1 MTENTQDQA
10 NSNPLG
16 KYYRQPQI
24 YITLPTKGKYY
35 PADVY
40 TPSDTGEIPVFPMT
54 AMDELAFKTPDS
66 LISGQSTVD
75 VIKSCVPNLKNP
87 WKMTNYDTDSILLA
101 IRVATYGEMM
111 NMSFTVPGTALKVDH
126 SVNLPALLENLAKVD
141 VVDTA
146 KTKSGFNIKV
156 GPLDYQTLTKVQ
168 TARFEQEKI
177 YATMRASALDEKAK
191 ADQFAKSFKHLNTI
205 NFELLIDS
213 VIEITTPDGV
223 KVEDKMQIQEFCK
236 NCDTKIINEIQ
247 DELGRIRTQGQVPP
261 LRMKATEDH
270 IKAGAPAS
278 YEIPLTFDQSNF
290 FG

>member
-1 MTENTQDQA
+1 MTEINKDTQDT
-10 NSNPLG
+10 NPLG

-40 TPSDTGEIPVFPMT
+40 TPSETGEIPVFPMT

-111 NMSFTVPGTALKVDH
+111 TTSFTVPGTSIKVDH
-126 SVNLPALLENLAKVD
+126 SVNLPALLEGLAKVD

-146 KTKSGFNIKV
+146 TTKSGFKIKV
-156 GPLDYQTLTKVQ
+156 SPLDYQTLTKVQ

-177 YATMRASALDEKAK
+177 YATMRAAALDEKTK
-191 ADQFAKSFKHLNTI
+191 ADQFAKSFKTLNTI

-213 VIEITTPDGV
+213 MIEITTPDGTTV
-223 KVEDKMQIQEFCK
+223 SDKTQIQEFCK

-247 DELGRIRTQGQVPP
+247 DELAKIRVQGQVQP
-261 LRMKATEDH
+261 LKLKATEEQ
-270 IKAGAPAS
+270 IKAGAPVT

>member
-10 NSNPLG
+10 NTNPLG

-40 TPSDTGEIPVFPMT
+40 TPSETGEIPVFPMT

-75 VIKSCVPNLKNP
+75 VTKSCVPNLKNP
-87 WKMTNYDTDSILLA
+87 WKMTNYDTDTILLA

-111 NMSFTVPGTALKVDH
+111 DMSYTVPGTTLKVDH
-126 SVNLPALLENLAKVD
+126 SVNLPALLEDLAKVD

-146 KTKSGFNIKV
+146 TTKAGFKIKV
-156 GPLDYQTLTKVQ
+156 LPLDYQILTKVS

-177 YATMRASALDEKAK
+177 YATMRAAALDEKTK
-191 ADQFAKSFKHLNTI
+191 ADQFAKSFKNLNTI

-213 VIEITTPDGV
+213 VEEITTPDGTTV
-223 KVEDKMQIQEFCK
+223 KDKMQIQEFCK

-247 DELGRIRTQGQVPP
+247 DELAKIRVQGQVPS
-261 LRMKATEDH
+261 LRMQATEEQ

-278 YEIPLTFDQSNF
+278 YEVPLTFDQSNF

>member
-1 MTENTQDQA
+1 MTENTENQT
-10 NSNPLG
+10 NTNPLG

-24 YITLPTKGKYY
+24 YVTLPTKGKYY

-40 TPSDTGEIPVFPMT
+40 TPSETGEIPVFPMT

-87 WKMTNYDTDSILLA
+87 WKMTNYDTDTILLA
-101 IRVATYGEMM
+101 IRVATYGEVMP
-111 NMSFTVPGTALKVDH
+111 MSYTVPGTTMTVEH
-126 SVNLPALLENLAKVD
+126 SVNLPALLEGLAKVD
-141 VVDTA
+141 IVDTA
-146 KTKSGFNIKV
+146 TTKSGFKIKV
-156 GPLDYQTLTKVQ
+156 LPLDYQTLTKVQ

-191 ADQFAKSFKHLNTI
+191 ADQFAKSFKVLNTI

-213 VIEITTPDGV
+213 IVEITTPDGV
-223 KVEDKMQIQEFCK
+223 TVGDKMQIQEFCK
-236 NCDTKIINEIQ
+236 NCDTKVINEIQ
-247 DELGRIRTQGQVPP
+247 DELGKIRVQGQVPP
-261 LRMKATEDH
+261 LRMKATEEH

>member
-1 MTENTQDQA
+1 MTENTENQT
-10 NSNPLG
+10 NTNPLG

-24 YITLPTKGKYY
+24 YVTLPTKGKYY

-40 TPSDTGEIPVFPMT
+40 TPSETGEIPVFPMT

-87 WKMTNYDTDSILLA
+87 WKMTNYDTDTILLA
-101 IRVATYGEMM
+101 IRVATYGEVMPM
-111 NMSFTVPGTALKVDH
+111 TYSVPGTTMTVEH
-126 SVNLPALLENLAKVD
+126 SVNLPALLEGLAKVEI
-141 VVDTA
+141 VDMAT
-146 KTKSGFNIKV
+146 TKSGFKIKV
-156 GPLDYQTLTKVQ
+156 LPLDYQTLTKVQ

-191 ADQFAKSFKHLNTI
+191 ADQFAKSFKVLNTI

-213 VIEITTPDGV
+213 IVEITTPDGV
-223 KVEDKMQIQEFCK
+223 TVGDKMQIQEFCK

-247 DELGRIRTQGQVPP
+247 NELAKIRVQGQVPP
-261 LRMKATEDH
+261 LRMKATEEH

>member
-1 MTENTQDQA
+1 MTENTQVQA
-10 NSNPLG
+10 NNNPLG

-35 PADVY
+35 SADVY
-40 TPSDTGEIPVFPMT
+40 TPSDTGPIPVFPMT

-87 WKMTNYDTDSILLA
+87 WKMANYDTDSILLA
-101 IRVATYGEMM
+101 IRVATYGEIMT
-111 NMSFTVPGTALKVDH
+111 MSFTVPGTSIKVDH
-126 SVNLPALLENLAKVD
+126 SVNLPAFLENLAKVD

-146 KTKSGFNIKV
+146 TTKSGFKIKV
-156 GPLDYQTLTKVQ
+156 SPLDYQTLTKVQ

-177 YATMRASALDEKAK
+177 YATMRAAALDEKTK
-191 ADQFAKSFKHLNTI
+191 ADQFAKSFKTLNTI
-205 NFELLIDS
+205 NFELLVDS
-213 VIEITTPDGV
+213 VIEITTPDNV
-223 KVEDKMQIQEFCK
+223 TVSDKTQIQEFCK

-247 DELGRIRTQGQVPP
+247 DELAKIRVQGQVPP
-261 LRMKATEDH
+261 LRMKATEEQ
-270 IKAGAPAS
+270 IKVGAPAS
-278 YEIPLTFDQSNF
+278 YEVPLTFDQSNF

>member
-1 MTENTQDQA
+1 MTENTQDQ
-10 NSNPLG
+10 SKTNPLG

-40 TPSDTGEIPVFPMT
+40 TPSETGEIPVFPMT

-87 WKMTNYDTDSILLA
+87 WKMTNYDTDTILLA
-101 IRVATYGEMM
+101 IRVATYGEV
-111 NMSFTVPGTALKVDH
+111 MSMSYTVPGTDLKVDH
-126 SVNLPALLENLAKVD
+126 SVNLPALLEDLAKVD
-141 VVDTA
+141 VIDTA
-146 KTKSGFNIKV
+146 TTKSGFKIKV
-156 GPLDYQTLTKVQ
+156 APLDYQTLTKVS
-168 TARFEQEKI
+168 TARYEQEKI
-177 YATMRASALDEKAK
+177 YATMRAAALDEKTK
-191 ADQFAKSFKHLNTI
+191 ADQFAKSFKNLNTI

-213 VIEITTPDGV
+213 VVEITTPDGSTV
-223 KVEDKMQIQEFCK
+223 KDKIQIQEFCK

-247 DELGRIRTQGQVPP
+247 DELGKVRVQGQAPS
-261 LRMKATEDH
+261 LRMQATEEH

-278 YEIPLTFDQSNF
+278 YEVPLTFDQSNF

>member
-1 MTENTQDQA
+1 MTENTENQA
-10 NSNPLG
+10 NTNPLG

-24 YITLPTKGKYY
+24 YVTLPTKGKYY

-40 TPSDTGEIPVFPMT
+40 APSETGEIPVFPMT

-87 WKMTNYDTDSILLA
+87 WKMTNYDTDTILLA
-101 IRVATYGEMM
+101 IRVATYGEVMPM
-111 NMSFTVPGTALKVDH
+111 TFTVPGTTMTVEH
-126 SVNLPALLENLAKVD
+126 SVNLPALLEGLAKVD
-141 VVDTA
+141 IVDTA
-146 KTKSGFNIKV
+146 TTKSGFKIKV
-156 GPLDYQTLTKVQ
+156 LPLDYQTLTKVQ

-191 ADQFAKSFKHLNTI
+191 ADQFAKSFKTLNTI

-213 VIEITTPDGV
+213 IVEITTPDGNTV
-223 KVEDKMQIQEFCK
+223 NDKIQIQEFCK
-236 NCDTKIINEIQ
+236 NCETKIINEIQ
-247 DELGRIRTQGQVPP
+247 DELAKIRVQGQVPP
-261 LRMKATEDH
+261 LRMKATEEH
-270 IKAGAPAS
+270 IKAGAPAT

>member
-1 MTENTQDQA
+1 MTENIKDTQNID
-10 NSNPLG
+10 PLG

-40 TPSDTGEIPVFPMT
+40 TPSETGEIPVFPMT

-87 WKMTNYDTDSILLA
+87 WKMTNYDTDTILLA
-101 IRVATYGEMM
+101 IRVATYGET
-111 NMSFTVPGTALKVDH
+111 MSMTYSVPGTDLKVDH
-126 SVNLPALLENLAKVD
+126 TVNLPALLEDLAKVD

-146 KTKSGFNIKV
+146 TTDSGFKIKV
-156 GPLDYQTLTKVQ
+156 SPLDYQTLTKVQ

-177 YATMRASALDEKAK
+177 YATMRAAALDERTK
-191 ADQFAKSFKHLNTI
+191 ADQFAKSFKNLNTI

-223 KVEDKMQIQEFCK
+223 AVDDKIQIGKFCK

-247 DELGRIRTQGQVPP
+247 DELGKIRIQGQVPP
-261 LRMKATEDH
+261 LRMKSTEEH
-270 IKAGAPAS
+270 IKAGAPVS
-278 YEIPLTFDQSNF
+278 YEVPLTFDQSNF

>member
-1 MTENTQDQA
+1 MTEINKDTQDT
-10 NSNPLG
+10 NPLG

-40 TPSDTGEIPVFPMT
+40 TPSETGEIPVFPMT

-111 NMSFTVPGTALKVDH
+111 NMSFTVPGTSIKVDH
-126 SVNLPALLENLAKVD
+126 SVNLPALLEGLAKVD
-141 VVDTA
+141 VIDTTT
-146 KTKSGFNIKV
+146 TKSGFKIKV
-156 GPLDYQTLTKVQ
+156 SPLDYQTLTKVQ

-177 YATMRASALDEKAK
+177 YATMRAAALDEKTK
-191 ADQFAKSFKHLNTI
+191 ADQFAKSFKTLNTI

-213 VIEITTPDGV
+213 MIEITTPDDV
-223 KVEDKMQIQEFCK
+223 TVSDKTQIQEFCK
-236 NCDTKIINEIQ
+236 NCDTNIINEIQ
-247 DELGRIRTQGQVPP
+247 DELAKIRVQGQVQS
-261 LRMKATEDH
+261 LKYKATEEQ

-278 YEIPLTFDQSNF
+278 YEIPMTFDQSNF

>member
-1 MTENTQDQA
+1 MTENTENQT
-10 NSNPLG
+10 NTNPLG

-24 YITLPTKGKYY
+24 YVTLPTKGKYY

-40 TPSDTGEIPVFPMT
+40 TPSETGEIPVFPMT

-87 WKMTNYDTDSILLA
+87 WKMTNYDTDTILLA
-101 IRVATYGEMM
+101 IRVATYGEVMPM
-111 NMSFTVPGTALKVDH
+111 TYSVPGTTMTVEH
-126 SVNLPALLENLAKVD
+126 SVNLPALLEGLAKVEI
-141 VVDTA
+141 VDMAT
-146 KTKSGFNIKV
+146 TKSGFKIKV
-156 GPLDYQTLTKVQ
+156 LPLDYQTLTKVQ

-191 ADQFAKSFKHLNTI
+191 ADQFAKSFKVLNTI

-213 VIEITTPDGV
+213 IVEITTPDGV
-223 KVEDKMQIQEFCK
+223 TVGDKMQIQEFCK

-247 DELGRIRTQGQVPP
+247 DELAKIRVQGQVPP
-261 LRMKATEDH
+261 LRMKATEEH

>member
-1 MTENTQDQA
+1 MTENTENQT
-10 NSNPLG
+10 NTNPLG

-24 YITLPTKGKYY
+24 YVTLPTKGKYY

-40 TPSDTGEIPVFPMT
+40 TPSETGEIPVFPMT

-87 WKMTNYDTDSILLA
+87 WKMTNYDTDTILLA
-101 IRVATYGEMM
+101 IRVATYGEVMPM
-111 NMSFTVPGTALKVDH
+111 TYSVPGTTMTVEH
-126 SVNLPALLENLAKVD
+126 SVNLPALLEGLAKVEI
-141 VVDTA
+141 VDMAT
-146 KTKSGFNIKV
+146 TKSGFKIKV
-156 GPLDYQTLTKVQ
+156 LPLDYQTLTKVQ

-191 ADQFAKSFKHLNTI
+191 ADQFAKSFKVLNTI

-213 VIEITTPDGV
+213 IVEITTPDGV
-223 KVEDKMQIQEFCK
+223 TVGDKIQIQEFCK

-247 DELGRIRTQGQVPP
+247 DELAKIRVQGQVPP
-261 LRMKATEDH
+261 LRMKATEEH

>member
-1 MTENTQDQA
+1 MTKNTENQT
-10 NSNPLG
+10 NTNPLG

-24 YITLPTKGKYY
+24 YVTLPTKGKYY

-40 TPSDTGEIPVFPMT
+40 TPSETGEIPVFPMT

-87 WKMTNYDTDSILLA
+87 WKMTNYDTDTILLA
-101 IRVATYGEMM
+101 IRVATYGEVMP
-111 NMSFTVPGTALKVDH
+111 MSYTVPGTTMTVEH
-126 SVNLPALLENLAKVD
+126 SVNLPALLEGLAKVD
-141 VVDTA
+141 IVDTA
-146 KTKSGFNIKV
+146 TTKSGFKIKV
-156 GPLDYQTLTKVQ
+156 LPLDYQTLTKVQ

-191 ADQFAKSFKHLNTI
+191 ADQFAKSFKVLNTI

-213 VIEITTPDGV
+213 IVEITTPDGV
-223 KVEDKMQIQEFCK
+223 TVGDKMQIQEFCK
-236 NCDTKIINEIQ
+236 NCDTKVINEIQ
-247 DELGRIRTQGQVPP
+247 DELGKIRVQGQVPP
-261 LRMKATEDH
+261 LRMKATEEH

>member
-1 MTENTQDQA
+1 MTEINKDTQDT
-10 NSNPLG
+10 NPLG

-40 TPSDTGEIPVFPMT
+40 TPSETGEIPVFPMT

-111 NMSFTVPGTALKVDH
+111 NMSFTVTGTSIKVDH
-126 SVNLPALLENLAKVD
+126 SVNLPALLEDLSKID

-146 KTKSGFNIKV
+146 TTKSGFKIKV
-156 GPLDYQTLTKVQ
+156 SPLDYQTLTKVQ

-177 YATMRASALDEKAK
+177 YATMRAAALDEKTK
-191 ADQFAKSFKHLNTI
+191 ADQFAKSFKTLNTI

-213 VIEITTPDGV
+213 MIEITTPDGTTV
-223 KVEDKMQIQEFCK
+223 SDKTQIQEFCN

-247 DELGRIRTQGQVPP
+247 EELAKIRVQGQVQP
-261 LRMKATEDH
+261 LRMKATEEQ
-270 IKAGAPAS
+270 IKAGASAT
-278 YEIPLTFDQSNF
+278 YEVPLTFDQSNF

>member
-1 MTENTQDQA
+1 MTEINKDTQNT
-10 NSNPLG
+10 NPLG

-35 PADVY
+35 PADTY
-40 TPSDTGEIPVFPMT
+40 TPSETGEIPVFPMT

-111 NMSFTVPGTALKVDH
+111 TTSFTVPGTSIKVDH
-126 SVNLPALLENLAKVD
+126 SVNLPALLEGLAKVD

-146 KTKSGFNIKV
+146 TTKSGFKIKV
-156 GPLDYQTLTKVQ
+156 SPLDYQTLTKVQ

-177 YATMRASALDEKAK
+177 YATMRAAALDEKTK
-191 ADQFAKSFKHLNTI
+191 ADQFAKSFKTLNTI

-213 VIEITTPDGV
+213 MIEITTPDGTTV
-223 KVEDKMQIQEFCK
+223 SDKTQIQEFCK

-247 DELGRIRTQGQVPP
+247 DELAKIRVQGQVQP
-261 LRMKATEDH
+261 LKLKATEEQ
-270 IKAGAPAS
+270 IKAGAPVT

>member
-1 MTENTQDQA
+1 MTKNTENQT
-10 NSNPLG
+10 NTNPLG

-24 YITLPTKGKYY
+24 YVTLPTKGKYY

-40 TPSDTGEIPVFPMT
+40 TPSETGEIPVFPMT

-87 WKMTNYDTDSILLA
+87 WKMTNYDTDTILLA
-101 IRVATYGEMM
+101 IRVATYGEVMP
-111 NMSFTVPGTALKVDH
+111 MSYSVPGTTMTVEH
-126 SVNLPALLENLAKVD
+126 SVNLPALLEGLAKVD
-141 VVDTA
+141 IVDTA
-146 KTKSGFNIKV
+146 TTKSGFKIKV
-156 GPLDYQTLTKVQ
+156 LPLDYQTLTKVQ

-191 ADQFAKSFKHLNTI
+191 ADQFAKSFKVLNTI

-213 VIEITTPDGV
+213 IVEITTPDGV
-223 KVEDKMQIQEFCK
+223 TVGDKMQIQEFCK
-236 NCDTKIINEIQ
+236 NCDTKVINEIQ
-247 DELGRIRTQGQVPP
+247 DELGKIRVQGQVPP
-261 LRMKATEDH
+261 LRMKATEEH

-278 YEIPLTFDQSNF
+278 YEIPLTFGQSNF

>member
-1 MTENTQDQA
+1 MTENTENQT
-10 NSNPLG
+10 NTNPLG

-24 YITLPTKGKYY
+24 YVTLPTKGKYY

-40 TPSDTGEIPVFPMT
+40 TPSETGEIPVFPMT

-87 WKMTNYDTDSILLA
+87 WKMTNYDTDTILLA
-101 IRVATYGEMM
+101 IRVATYGEVMP
-111 NMSFTVPGTALKVDH
+111 MSYSVPGTTMTVEH
-126 SVNLPALLENLAKVD
+126 SVNLPALLEGLAKVD
-141 VVDTA
+141 IVDTA
-146 KTKSGFNIKV
+146 TTKSGFKIKV
-156 GPLDYQTLTKVQ
+156 LPLDYQTLTKVQ

-191 ADQFAKSFKHLNTI
+191 ADQFAKSFKVLNTI

-213 VIEITTPDGV
+213 IVEITTPDGV
-223 KVEDKMQIQEFCK
+223 TVGDKMQIQEFCK
-236 NCDTKIINEIQ
+236 NCDTKVINEIQ
-247 DELGRIRTQGQVPP
+247 DELGKIRVQGQVPP
-261 LRMKATEDH
+261 LRMKATEEH

>member
-1 MTENTQDQA
+1 MTEINKDTQDT
-10 NSNPLG
+10 NPLG

-40 TPSDTGEIPVFPMT
+40 TPSETGEIPVFPMT

-111 NMSFTVPGTALKVDH
+111 NMSFTVPGTSIKVDH
-126 SVNLPALLENLAKVD
+126 SVNLPALLEGLAKID
-141 VVDTA
+141 VIDTTT
-146 KTKSGFNIKV
+146 TKSGFKIKV
-156 GPLDYQTLTKVQ
+156 SPLDYQTLTKVQ

-177 YATMRASALDEKAK
+177 YATMRAAALDEKTK
-191 ADQFAKSFKHLNTI
+191 ADQFAKSFKTLNTI

-213 VIEITTPDGV
+213 MIEITTPDDV
-223 KVEDKMQIQEFCK
+223 TVSDKTQIQEFCK
-236 NCDTKIINEIQ
+236 NCDTNIINEIQ
-247 DELGRIRTQGQVPP
+247 DELAKIRVQGQVQS
-261 LRMKATEDH
+261 LKLKATEEQ

-278 YEIPLTFDQSNF
+278 YEIPMTFDQSNF

>member
-1 MTENTQDQA
+1 MTENIKDTQNID
-10 NSNPLG
+10 PLG

-87 WKMTNYDTDSILLA
+87 WKMTNYDTDTILLA
-101 IRVATYGEMM
+101 IRVATYGET
-111 NMSFTVPGTALKVDH
+111 MSMTYSVPGTDLKVDH
-126 SVNLPALLENLAKVD
+126 TVNLPALLEDLAKVD

-146 KTKSGFNIKV
+146 TTDSGFKIKV
-156 GPLDYQTLTKVQ
+156 SPLDYQTLTKVQ

-177 YATMRASALDEKAK
+177 YATMRAAALDERTK
-191 ADQFAKSFKHLNTI
+191 ADQFAKSFKNLNTI

-223 KVEDKMQIQEFCK
+223 AVDDKIQIGKFCK

-247 DELGRIRTQGQVPP
+247 DELGKIRIQGQVPP
-261 LRMKATEDH
+261 LRMKSTEEH
-270 IKAGAPAS
+270 IKAGAPVS
-278 YEIPLTFDQSNF
+278 YEVPLTFDQSNF

>member
-1 MTENTQDQA
+1 MTENTENQT
-10 NSNPLG
+10 NTNPLG

-24 YITLPTKGKYY
+24 YVTLPTKGKYY

-40 TPSDTGEIPVFPMT
+40 TPSETGEIPVFPMT

-87 WKMTNYDTDSILLA
+87 WKMTNYDTDTILLA
-101 IRVATYGEMM
+101 IRVATYGEVMPM
-111 NMSFTVPGTALKVDH
+111 TYSVPGTTMTVEH
-126 SVNLPALLENLAKVD
+126 SVNLPALLEGLAKVEI
-141 VVDTA
+141 VDMAT
-146 KTKSGFNIKV
+146 TKSGFKIKV
-156 GPLDYQTLTKVQ
+156 LPLDYQTLTKVQ

-191 ADQFAKSFKHLNTI
+191 ADQFAKSFKILNTI

-213 VIEITTPDGV
+213 IVEITTPDGV
-223 KVEDKMQIQEFCK
+223 TVGDKMQIQEFCK

-247 DELGRIRTQGQVPP
+247 DELAKIRVQGQVPP
-261 LRMKATEDH
+261 LRMKATEEH

>member
-1 MTENTQDQA
+1 MTENTENQT
-10 NSNPLG
+10 NTNPLG

-24 YITLPTKGKYY
+24 YVTLPTKGKYY

-40 TPSDTGEIPVFPMT
+40 TPSETGEIPVFPMT

-87 WKMTNYDTDSILLA
+87 WKMTNYDTDTILLA
-101 IRVATYGEMM
+101 IRVATYGEVMPM
-111 NMSFTVPGTALKVDH
+111 TYSVPGTTMTVEH
-126 SVNLPALLENLAKVD
+126 SVNLPALLEGLAKVEI
-141 VVDTA
+141 VDIAT
-146 KTKSGFNIKV
+146 TKSGFKIKV
-156 GPLDYQTLTKVQ
+156 LPLDYQTLTKVQ

-191 ADQFAKSFKHLNTI
+191 ADQFAKSFKVLNTI

-213 VIEITTPDGV
+213 IVEITTPDGV
-223 KVEDKMQIQEFCK
+223 TVGDKMQIQEFCK

-247 DELGRIRTQGQVPP
+247 DELAKIRVQGQVPP
-261 LRMKATEDH
+261 LRMKATEEH